1 MKAILIDDEELA
13 LMQLERLL
21 QDDGRYEV
29 SGKYTTARAGLEHLS
44 REHTDVVFLDIGM
57 PGISGLEA
65 AEKIREAD
73 LHVHIVYITAYSNY
87 ALEAFELQALDYLLK
102 PVNPARFVKT
112 LDRIQ
117 QYIPAGRPQAHKQE
131 ADTFHIQCFQRL
143 ELVGIAKLRWRT
155 NKIQELFAFLL
166 HHRNKWVPKDQILE
180 ELWGAYGQDRSITH
194 LHTSVYQIRKLLKD
208 EGIKAAV
215 EYAQD
220 SYRLISSELTTDV
233 EAFEAACLVEGIASE
248 QDRIRAVAAS
258 HSIKE
263 TTWRNM
269 TMTGRSRIDGNCCTD
284 ILNARLRWSVMIWRQ
299 GVRSMR

>member
-1 MKAILIDDEELA
+1 M
-13 LMQLERLL
+13 
-21 QDDGRYEV
+21 
-29 SGKYTTARAGLEHLS
+29 
-44 REHTDVVFLDIGM
+44 
-57 PGISGLEA
+57 
-65 AEKIREAD
+65 
-73 LHVHIVYITAYSNY
+73 
-87 ALEAFELQALDYLLK
+87 
-102 PVNPARFVKT
+102 
-112 LDRIQ
+112 
-117 QYIPAGRPQAHKQE
+117 
-131 ADTFHIQCFQRL
+131 
-143 ELVGIAKLRWRT
+143 GIAKLRWRT